1 VLHMADFVLIFG
13 SIFLVSIVSLLGIIA
28 IGLRETLLKKIL
40 LYFVSFS
47 VGTFFGS
54 AFIHLIPEAIEKN
67 PHIMEVSAY
76 ILAGLVLFFIIEKI
90 IRWHHCH
97 KAGEDEEHVKSF
109 TYMNLIGDAA
119 HNFMDGMIIAGAYMA
134 NTLLGITTTI
144 AVLVHEIPQELG
156 DFAILIHGGFGK
168 RKALIFNFLS
178 ALTAFCGAIFALFL
192 GMYVEG
198 IETILVPVAA
208 GGFIY
213 IAGSDLV
220 PELHKRWEIRS
231 SITDLIMFILG
242 ILVMYLLLYLG

>member
-1 VLHMADFVLIFG
+1 MADLILIFG
-13 SIFLVSIVSLLGIIA
+13 SIFLVSILSLIGIIVV
-28 IGLRETLLKKIL
+28 GLREKLLKKIL

-67 PHIMEVSAY
+67 SNVTSVFAY
-76 ILAGLVLFFIIEKI
+76 VLLGLVLFFIIEKI

-134 NTLLGITTTI
+134 NTLLGISTTI
-144 AVLVHEIPQELG
+144 AVIVHEIPQELG
-156 DFAILIHGGFGK
+156 DFAVLLHGGFGK
-168 RKALIFNFLS
+168 KKALFFNFLS
-178 ALTAFCGAIFALFL
+178 ALTAFCGAIFAIAL

-213 IAGSDLV
+213 IAGSDLM

-231 SITDLIMFILG
+231 SIIDLEMFILG
-242 ILVMYLLLYLG
+242 ILAMYLLLYLG